1 MTELYLQC
9 LILSLLEEA
18 KVKIR
23 QNFPRNFI
31 PQNSKKHWKGP
42 GENTAEEN
50 SFEWYHCKISSTDKK
65 VRTTR

>member
-31 PQNSKKHWKGP
+31 PLNSKKQKGP

-50 SFEWYHCKISSTDKK
+50 SSEWYHRKISSTDKK

>member
-31 PQNSKKHWKGP
+31 SQNSKKQKGP